1 MSEEKHPYLISAFRL
16 FIFTGFIVFFII
28 FIGKLDYSR
37 LNDLQF
43 SVLPLVISAALS
55 LLYRLWGV
63 YVWRGILLDLGST
76 RIPDFNE
83 LTSVYAQAWM
93 ARYIPGS
100 VTSIAAKVLLANDF
114 GISNSRLA
122 VASLV
127 EAGIQIVAIAT
138 TSILLVSMDN
148 RVNELIP
155 NDFKWTVV
163 LCIIFLLIML
173 MPPVF
178 NFILQKA
185 YKIVKKRSAS
195 NELATNLKTTAKS
208 FALYSLGSVLSGL
221 TAYFLILSVW
231 NEISTQD
238 ILYII
243 GAVNL
248 ASVLGMMTPFVPSGL
263 GVRDVSLFLLLT
275 VVLPKEISLA
285 ITVLSRLWSAII
297 DVIFYILARKK

>member
-1 MSEEKHPYLISAFRL
+1 MSEEKHPFLISAFRL

-178 NFILQKA
+178 NFLQQA
-185 YKIVKKRSAS
+185 GKISDHEMQRTFNNGIGIVAIVPPDATADVLQRLQAM
-195 NELATNLKTTAKS
+195 NEQA
-208 FALYSLGSVLSGL
+208 
-221 TAYFLILSVW
+221 FLIG
-231 NEISTQD
+231 EILDCKDSSQR
-238 ILYII
+238 II
-243 GAVNL
+243 W
-248 ASVLGMMTPFVPSGL
+248 
-263 GVRDVSLFLLLT
+263 
-275 VVLPKEISLA
+275 E
-285 ITVLSRLWSAII
+285 
-297 DVIFYILARKK
+297 